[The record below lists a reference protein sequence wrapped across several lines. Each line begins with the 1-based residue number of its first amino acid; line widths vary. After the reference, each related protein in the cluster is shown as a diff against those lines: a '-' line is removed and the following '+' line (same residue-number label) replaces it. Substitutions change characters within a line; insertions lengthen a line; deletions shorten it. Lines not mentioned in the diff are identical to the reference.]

1 MDTEVG
7 TVEVAGFGRLSLL
20 AEQLVA
26 ISALEVEAYS
36 VAVSLGAEFGESLD
50 GVRFGLE

>member
-20 AEQLVA
+20 VVLLVA
-26 ISALEVEAYS
+26 FSALEVEAYS
-36 VAVSLGAEFGESLD
+36 VAISLWAEFGDSLD